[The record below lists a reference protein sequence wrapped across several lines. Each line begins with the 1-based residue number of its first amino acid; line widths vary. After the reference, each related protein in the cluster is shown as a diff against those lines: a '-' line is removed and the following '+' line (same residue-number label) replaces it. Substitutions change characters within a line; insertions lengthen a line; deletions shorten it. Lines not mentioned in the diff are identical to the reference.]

1 MKIKILYNKRLLSL
15 ILAFAISVSLLFLP
29 SCGVRTTPADELS
42 FFAMDTFMTL
52 KLYRGEHTAEE
63 TRDAL
68 SAAKDEIL
76 RIEKLFSVTD
86 PESELSA
93 LNRGE
98 TPEAPSADL
107 VKLLLLCEELWIK
120 TSGAY
125 DITVYPLM
133 LAWGFTTEEG
143 PSVPTAEE
151 IEKALAQVDGK
162 AVTVTPRDDGGYS
175 VNTGGA
181 LIDLG
186 SIAKGYAGQRA
197 TEILRERG
205 FDSGI
210 LILGGNVQT
219 FGKKPDGSGYTVG
232 IADPKAPESVISTVS
247 TDKLDRIFNPQS
259 SEEPQSYAIVT
270 SGTYQRNFTEN
281 GKTYHHIMDPIT
293 GYPCDNGLASVTVI
307 CPNGALADGLSTS
320 LFLLGYEDA
329 MEYYRNHGGFEAI
342 FIKESGEILKTD
354 GLLA

>member
-1 MKIKILYNKRLLSL
+1 MKNNSPILKSTISLLL
-15 ILAFAISVSLLFLP
+15 ILTLSSALFLLP
-29 SCGVRTTPADELS
+29 SCRVRTTPSDELS

-52 KLYRGEHTAEE
+52 KLYRGDHTAEE
-63 TRDAL
+63 TRAAL
-68 SAAKDEIL
+68 SAAMDEII

-98 TPEAPSADL
+98 TLDQPSADIIT
-107 VKLLLLCEELWIK
+107 LLSLCRELNIT
-120 TSGAY
+120 TSGIY
-125 DITVYPLM
+125 DITIYPLM
-133 LAWGFTTEEG
+133 LAWGFTTDEG

-151 IEKALAQVDGK
+151 IEKALAQIDSQ
-162 AVTVTPRDDGGYS
+162 AVTVTLREDGGYS
-175 VNTGGA
+175 VNAGGA
-181 LIDLG
+181 LLDLG

-197 TEILRERG
+197 ADLLRERG

-210 LILGGNVQT
+210 LVLGGNVQT
-219 FGKKPDGSGYTVG
+219 LGKKPDGSGFLVG
-232 IADPKAPESVISTVS
+232 IADPQAPEGVISTVS
-247 TDKLDRIFNPQS
+247 TDALNGIFTAEAKDAPA
-259 SEEPQSYAIVT
+259 SYAIVT

-307 CPNGALADGLSTS
+307 CPNGAMADGLSTS
-320 LFLLGYEDA
+320 LFLLGYEEA

-342 FIKESGEILKTD
+342 FIKENGEIMKTD
-354 GLLA
+354 GLSE